1 MMRRT
6 DPVNDSEGI
15 SRLPEVIVDF
25 ECEGDSLF
33 IVIANVGSSSAHRI
47 SIRCDKEIRDFRGK
61 QMTAMEVFR
70 RLEFMP
76 PGRRIKLFVNSF
88 AAYLKEKQPL
98 RVVFIVTYFDRDQRK
113 RTDVIRH
120 NLAIFRGIVTSDEK
134 GKGHE
139 PDLHDP
145 PFSRPNT

>member
-1 MMRRT
+1 MRRIGT
-6 DPVNDSEGI
+6 DNSDKEGN

-33 IVIANVGSSSAHRI
+33 IVIANVGFSSAHRI

-61 QMTAMEVFR
+61 QVTGMEVFR

-76 PGRRIKLFVNSF
+76 PGRKVRLFVNGF

-98 RVVFIVTYFDRDQRK
+98 RPVFTVTYFDRDQRK

-120 NLAIFRGIVTSDEK
+120 NLAVFRGLVTSDET
-134 GKGHE
+134 GKGNE
-139 PDLHDP
+139 PS
-145 PFSRPNT
+145 FRK